1 MLETK
6 PIEIIKGAILLERNG
21 MSFYRSVAQQTKFP
35 VVREVFET
43 MAQEEQTHVSILTQ
57 QYQKIVKDGTLQ
69 EIPYTANPE
78 SISVSVLT
86 QELANNIEQAGYEAA
101 AISAAM
107 GLEEKAVQYYSAH
120 AAAAVNETEKKL
132 YSWLANWEKTH
143 LKFLLDIDNE
153 IKEMFWNDSQFWPI

>member
-1 MLETK
+1 MLENK

-21 MSFYRSVAQQTKFP
+21 MSFYQSVAKQTKFP

-57 QYQKIVKDGTLQ
+57 QYQKLVKDGTLQ
-69 EIPYTANPE
+69 EIPYTTNPE
-78 SISVSVLT
+78 AISVSVLT

-107 GLEEKAVQYYSAH
+107 GLEEKAVQYYSVH

-143 LKFLLDIDNE
+143 LKFLLDLDNE
-153 IKEMFWNDSQFWPI
+153 IKEMFWNDNQFWPM